1 MPMQKGQQSQ
11 PAAIQG
17 RPPPPIPSNCPPPPP
32 PPQCIIFCGKHLV
45 QKIPVALF
53 DRHGWTCKEAMGSC
67 NFLPLDNVVSFLC
80 LGDVDIRA
88 AKVFYNYVR
97 GRNTEYMGGDDC
109 VFNPS
114 EEETLLWQPFKI
126 ELDIHIMEQVGK
138 IAAKFK
144 MSDLKEEVVA
154 WVQNRMSRILDDECP
169 DDDGVTVQLSPQQ
182 VQWFDMAYR
191 HEMAKK

>member
-1 MPMQKGQQSQ
+1 
-11 PAAIQG
+11 
-17 RPPPPIPSNCPPPPP
+17 
-32 PPQCIIFCGKHLV
+32 
-45 QKIPVALF
+45 
-53 DRHGWTCKEAMGSC
+53 
-67 NFLPLDNVVSFLC
+67 
-80 LGDVDIRA
+80 
-88 AKVFYNYVR
+88 
-97 GRNTEYMGGDDC
+97 MGGDDC